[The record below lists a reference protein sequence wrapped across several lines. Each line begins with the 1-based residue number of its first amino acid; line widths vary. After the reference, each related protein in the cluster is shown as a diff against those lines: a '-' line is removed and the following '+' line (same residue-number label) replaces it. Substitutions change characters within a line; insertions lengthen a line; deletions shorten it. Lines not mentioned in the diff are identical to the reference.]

1 MNAITAKQMKEV
13 DKAAIDEFKIPSLVL
28 MENAGRTA
36 SDIAYNMLIDKKNTV
51 ICICGKGNNGGDGFV
66 CTRHLINKGINV
78 LVFLTCSRDKLKGD
92 AKINFSI
99 LEKMDASIYELTKE
113 DNFMNLE
120 NEIINSELVV
130 DAIFGIGI
138 TGKIK
143 EPYSE
148 IIDIINKNKNKVLA
162 LDIPSGLDA
171 TEGISLGS
179 CVRADKTITFAA
191 CKTGLVKNQGLEYS
205 GEIIVADISIPKQLL
220 KRKV

>member
-1 MNAITAKQMKEV
+1 MKSVSAKKMK
-13 DKAAIDEFKIPSLVL
+13 DIDQAAIEEFKVPSIVL
-28 MENAGRTA
+28 MENAGRA
-36 SDIAYNMLIDKKNTV
+36 AAEVAALMLTDKNKKIV
-51 ICICGKGNNGGDGFV
+51 IVCGKGNNGGDGFV
-66 CTRHLINKGINV
+66 CTRHLVNKGVNV
-78 LVFLTCSRDKLKGD
+78 LVFLTCNRDQLKGD

-99 LEKMDASIYELTKE
+99 LEKMNVSIYELTKE
-113 DNFMNLE
+113 GNFTNLE
-120 NEIINSELVV
+120 NKIKNSELVI

-148 IIDIINKNKNKVLA
+148 IINIINKNKNKVLA

-179 CVRADKTITFAA
+179 CIKADKTITFAVA
-191 CKTGLVKNQGLEYS
+191 KTGLVNKQGPTFS

-220 KRKV
+220 K